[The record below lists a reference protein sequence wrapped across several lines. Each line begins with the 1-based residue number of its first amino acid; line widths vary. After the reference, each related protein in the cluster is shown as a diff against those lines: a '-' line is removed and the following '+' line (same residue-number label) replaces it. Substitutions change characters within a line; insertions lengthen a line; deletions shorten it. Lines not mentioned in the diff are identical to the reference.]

1 MMRAWLSFQLATE
14 TVARR
19 LGLSEGAAQKEL
31 DDAIESG
38 VLKSQPSEDGE
49 PDVMSDD
56 LEHWLEGKQQPA
68 SKRIT
73 SYNQE
78 LAKQAFAELYADGRV
93 PDWVRPKEI
102 VKAVNDWLKA
112 KGKLTLER
120 DTVLRAAGRRK

>member
-1 MMRAWLSFQLATE
+1 MRAWLSFQVATE
-14 TVARR
+14 MVARR
-19 LGLSEGAAQKEL
+19 LGVSEGAAQKEL

-38 VLKSQPSEDGE
+38 LLQSQPSEDGA
-49 PDVMSDD
+49 PDVTSDD
-56 LEHWLEGKQQPA
+56 LERWLEGKQRPP
-68 SKRIT
+68 SKKIT

-112 KGKLTLER
+112 KGKPTLER